1 MDEARYIQSYS
12 KIMGLKEENVRMYAG
27 RKGIASLINNADE
40 LLLTKPQRDKHKAFL
55 DLCRM
60 SAEIKQENPVLSSPR
75 EAAAFM
81 HSVMEHIHDKEAVV
95 AAFVDI
101 KSRLLDY
108 EEVSIGTINHSLI
121 HPREIFR
128 RAIVNKANSIIIC
141 HNHPSGDITPSD
153 ADFSVTERLRE
164 AGELI
169 GINVLDHIIIS
180 GINKDDFY
188 SFREHSVLKRNP
200 TYLEGNNRAVSDNE
214 ASAGYLTQTLTNEES
229 TYYGIENKIM
239 EDNMADKKP
248 DKKLFSRWHIEKK
261 LFIKDSDVYFLS
273 VNKEEID
280 TVKELFA
287 DFKLKDG
294 KALGEGEFNFT
305 PGNDSLKVKFKVNAA
320 NGEYIAEITDE
331 NIDRLFIDSM
341 EELIE
346 DIDWHYNDENTLLE
360 FAKSFES
367 SDTGIKEGDT
377 VSYNGKS
384 YSVGFIVDNPISTA
398 KKLYLIPNENETGPE
413 TVCFIDN
420 DDLFEKISL
429 PQKSQDIQATDIKDS
444 QDNNKNPLNTPKGE
458 LSPKE
463 MLSRKLEDGI
473 KDILSSDNFK
483 NWLDTSSR
491 LFTNNYSL
499 RNALLIYLQKPDA
512 SYAMGYEKWKEYG
525 RNVRGGAKAAQIFI
539 PVMAY
544 EKTKGSLYRMI
555 TNSLKEQIKQNPD
568 KTAAYRVGTSLCEF
582 TMNKNGQTG
591 LRIDGKERTIFPN
604 QQEMR
609 KFISSAILGKVPMY
623 YSVGSVFDVKD
634 TIIPGHLFVKSG
646 YTADEVVKDKY
657 GNPVK
662 NSRGEI
668 KIINTPKRQAKFQPK
683 LEHSVKEKDPGKMEI
698 LYECLKAVSLR
709 NRVPVSEVSRESDEN
724 LKNGADGYFS
734 GQFSE
739 KYPKGYIVLPDD
751 LKPTNRCAVLL
762 HEMGHSDL
770 HGDIEKL
777 AASMGE
783 KNISKRMR
791 EIQAE
796 AVSYATARQ
805 FGIETDTSSFKYLAM
820 YSAGFDLQDL
830 KKSLDVIYSE
840 CQKLTGEIKAE
851 LELRNLTLELD
862 DIPATPLETDA
873 LSTLSGQYA
882 AYALYQS
889 ELSASRQK
897 ELPRLAADNR
907 TNTELLDV
915 IKDQKYCADRLDIIA
930 QSIYSDIERLNAAK
944 TRQEQ
949 DEIISDIEALKRQA
963 EAENKN
969 FSALS
974 ESFSEIAAKQKQSLK
989 DEFLHNPSAVLDK
1002 LKPDYPELESLSEL
1016 QLSYIAKSE
1025 FIKAEFADLL
1035 KNNPD
1040 KFVKEACKRAE
1051 ALNDVIS
1058 KNGTFVEVKFCE
1070 MWTDKPVLLPG
1081 ELLHPKCAET
1091 IIKQAESQIEK
1102 LRLNAE
1108 KTGDYFPYS
1117 KCKLTLFTPSE
1128 SKNSFADFTTRI
1140 DIGDGCQKSLSEHLG
1155 QFCDKNGIFMS
1166 AFEKSLRERGVAE
1179 KIAFNEQ
1186 SNDSD
1191 EKYVTC
1197 NSSKKDWAGEI
1208 SEIKACAKKEVLP
1221 DNSSPT
1227 GSKSKDIAK
1236 ES

>member
-27 RKGIASLINNADE
+27 RKGIDSLINNADE

-95 AAFVDI
+95 AAFVDT

-214 ASAGYLTQTLTNEES
+214 AGAGYLTQALTNEEG
-229 TYYGIENKIM
+229 TYYGIENKIT
-239 EDNMADKKP
+239 EDNMAD
-248 DKKLFSRWHIEKK
+248 
-261 LFIKDSDVYFLS
+261 
-273 VNKEEID
+273 N
-280 TVKELFA
+280 
-287 DFKLKDG
+287 
-294 KALGEGEFNFT
+294 
-305 PGNDSLKVKFKVNAA
+305 
-320 NGEYIAEITDE
+320 
-331 NIDRLFIDSM
+331 
-341 EELIE
+341 
-346 DIDWHYNDENTLLE
+346 
-360 FAKSFES
+360 
-367 SDTGIKEGDT
+367 
-377 VSYNGKS
+377 
-384 YSVGFIVDNPISTA
+384 
-398 KKLYLIPNENETGPE
+398 
-413 TVCFIDN
+413 
-420 DDLFEKISL
+420 FEKISL
-429 PQKSQDIQATDIKDS
+429 PQKNKDIQATDIKDS
-444 QDNNKNPLNTPKGE
+444 QDDNKNPLNTPKEE

-544 EKTKGSLYRMI
+544 EKTKGYLYKMI
-555 TNSLKEQIKQNPD
+555 TDNLKEQIKQNPD

-604 QQEMR
+604 QQKMR

-623 YSVGSVFDVKD
+623 YSVGSVFDIKD
-634 TIIPGHLFVKSG
+634 TVIPEHLFVKSG

-709 NRVPVSEVSRESDEN
+709 NGVSVSEVSRESDEN

-770 HGDIEKL
+770 HGDLEKL

-915 IKDQKYCADRLDIIA
+915 IKDQKYCVDRLDIIA

-1208 SEIKACAKKEVLP
+1208 SEIKACVKKEVLP